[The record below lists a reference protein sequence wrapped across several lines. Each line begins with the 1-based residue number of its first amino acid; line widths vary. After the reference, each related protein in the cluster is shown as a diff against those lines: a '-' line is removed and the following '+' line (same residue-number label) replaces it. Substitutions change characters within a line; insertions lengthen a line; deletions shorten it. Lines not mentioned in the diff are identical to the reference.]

1 MRRKLAIEVQQ
12 VKSNSV
18 GLVLKSVLYRLQSA
32 HGHGLQ
38 LQKVG
43 GGVGGPTILHT
54 RTLSDLHSS
63 VGDPIP
69 FRMIP
74 RGTEPAPASF
84 N

>member
-32 HGHGLQ
+32 HAHGMQ
-38 LQKVG
+38 LQKV
-43 GGVGGPTILHT
+43 GVGGPTILHT

>member
-32 HGHGLQ
+32 HAHGLQ

-43 GGVGGPTILHT
+43 GGGSYNPTYKNVIRPAQLGRGPY
-54 RTLSDLHSS
+54 S
-63 VGDPIP
+63 VQNDP
-69 FRMIP
+69 P
-74 RGTEPAPASF
+74 RHGARPPASF

>member
-32 HGHGLQ
+32 HAYGLQ

-43 GGVGGPTILHT
+43 GGGSYNPTYRNVIRPAQLGRGPY
-54 RTLSDLHSS
+54 S
-63 VGDPIP
+63 VQNDP
-69 FRMIP
+69 P
-74 RGTEPAPASF
+74 RHGARPPASF